1 MKVAATY
8 SYRHAEAIL
17 LHEFAQEMQEIT
29 DVIATVQWQASP
41 KGPTPRVRDG
51 RQVAML
57 SINQAATNREF
68 DREIEQRGWERHPRI
83 VSQSESR
90 LVADFKKGPI
100 QIEVQFG
107 NMARWYTD
115 IFKFLLSYAADDIE
129 IGVLI
134 VPMQCSARQIDENV
148 VYFERVVRELPH
160 AKMAVTIPVWVV
172 GVNGG
177 IVANASQ
184 EFAHDADG

>member
-1 MKVAATY
+1 MGEIAEVVAAV
-8 SYRHAEAIL
+8 EWQPIL
-17 LHEFAQEMQEIT
+17 PEPRQRIRKGK
-29 DVIATVQWQASP
+29 VVATLA
-41 KGPTPRVRDG
+41 
-51 RQVAML
+51 
-57 SINQAATNREF
+57 INQDATNGRFDDEF
-68 DREIEQRGWERHPRI
+68 RARGWEVHPLI
-83 VSQSESR
+83 VSDATSK

-100 QIEVQFG
+100 QVEVQFG

-134 VPMQCSARQIDENV
+134 VPMQSTAKQIDENV

-160 AKMAVTIPVWVV
+160 AKMAVTIPVWVI

-177 IVANASQ
+177 I
-184 EFAHDADG
+184 